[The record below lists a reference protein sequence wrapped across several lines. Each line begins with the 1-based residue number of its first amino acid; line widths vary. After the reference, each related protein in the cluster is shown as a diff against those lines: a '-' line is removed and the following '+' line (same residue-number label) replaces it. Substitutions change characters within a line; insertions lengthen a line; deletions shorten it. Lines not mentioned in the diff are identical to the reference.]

1 MAKIHRRGSD
11 TAPSEREKLSDV
23 LSQAMDHLNASE
35 LLTQDGRINF
45 SVHAYGESE
54 FIDRDEVKRMK
65 EEGELE
71 PIDENREKDI
81 PFNTSGIDIL
91 DFGMHFEPK
100 DWQND
105 DLTEEEKDKLH
116 ASVAHILKEY
126 GLIVHHDDDIYG
138 FGHYAPWYVDGKTP
152 TSLEY
157 GLDEITDLH
166 PYSALREQ
174 ESCNCSD
181 YADLEIYEDDFVVME
196 CGICG
201 RTATFRQE
209 GPYAGP
215 RRNPASMK
223 KGKTIGIFAGAIIA
237 AFIAKKALD

>member
-1 MAKIHRRGSD
+1 MAKIHRRGGD
-11 TAPSEREKLSDV
+11 TAPSERYKLNK
-23 LSQAMDHLNASE
+23 LLTEATDHLNASK
-35 LLTQDGRINF
+35 LTQNGRINF
-45 SVHAYGESE
+45 TVHGYGESDL
-54 FIDRDEVKRMK
+54 IDRNEVKQMK
-65 EEGELE
+65 EKGELE
-71 PIDENREKDI
+71 PIEVGREKDI
-81 PFNTSGIDIL
+81 PFRTQGIEFL
-91 DFGMHFEPK
+91 DFGYFFETK
-100 DWQND
+100 DWKND
-105 DLTEEEKDKLH
+105 ILTEEEEWEIC
-116 ASVAHILKEY
+116 ASVADFLEQY
-126 GLIVHHDDDIYG
+126 ELIVHHDDGPYG

-152 TSLEY
+152 TRIEY

-209 GPYAGP
+209 GPYDGP

-237 AFIAKKALD
+237 ALIAKKALD